1 MKRPTIRDLIIAY
14 FTSRPNEE
22 ISHDPIVDY
31 VEERYLELYNKKPRD
46 TWRAIRKLAEE
57 GYLTKVARGVHAY
70 YPDKVEKIDL
80 KYFSKNTKDQVLE
93 RDNYRCVICGKGVA
107 DGVLLEIDHKIPI
120 SRGGSNSIENAQT
133 LCVSCNNKKRN
144 KL

>member
-1 MKRPTIRDLIIAY
+1 MDKPSIKDLIIEY

-22 ISHDPIVDY
+22 IKHDPVVDY
-31 VEERYLELYNKKPRD
+31 VEKRYMKLYNRKPRD

-57 GYLTKVARGVHAY
+57 GFLTKVARGIHAY
-70 YPDKVEKIDL
+70 YPDRVKEIKL
-80 KYFSKNTKDQVLE
+80 EYLSKEIKDQVLK
-93 RDNYRCVICGKGVA
+93 RDNYRCVICNRGVA

-120 SRGGSNSIENAQT
+120 SKGGSNRIENAQT

-144 KL
+144 KI